1 MENGFVLQIDYKNEN
16 KILDILNS
24 DLFNDCLKRSFILRR
39 KQLKNY
45 GKDWKLYE
53 VDIIKG
59 YIFMEMIDLDL
70 FKKKLSKCKE
80 IFELNNHNK
89 IRLVKLQKRDL
100 GFLNKFNSTVIDN
113 STGDIEN
120 GKIIVKE
127 GPLIGKEDLIRKVD
141 RHKRLAFFKYKF
153 SFDNYDICLGLEI
166 KNKTV

>member
-59 YIFMEMIDLDL
+59 Y
-70 FKKKLSKCKE
+70 KS
-80 IFELNNHNK
+80 
-89 IRLVKLQKRDL
+89 
-100 GFLNKFNSTVIDN
+100 
-113 STGDIEN
+113 
-120 GKIIVKE
+120 
-127 GPLIGKEDLIRKVD
+127 
-141 RHKRLAFFKYKF
+141 
-153 SFDNYDICLGLEI
+153 
-166 KNKTV
+166 